1 MCVNGQI
8 SPVYRIFRFSDFVS
22 SENGQVYFVN
32 DVGFS
37 AALEFDVLFFRPYG
51 KWSESESHMRG
62 YS

>member
-1 MCVNGQI
+1 MWTDQI

-37 AALEFDVLFFRPYG
+37 TALEFDVLFSARTEKGANPN
-51 KWSESESHMRG
+51 RT
-62 YS
+62 